1 MRSAKRAGA
10 RYHSGK
16 ELAASLGGAPDS
28 ATVLREL
35 VNAAGKAK
43 AVTSGG
49 RPRSESSRLALLEAA
64 YSMMKQ
70 HPVSAI
76 STQQIAN
83 KAGVSTATVYRWWP
97 TKESLLLDAFLQV
110 KEKEIPLKDE
120 GSPLERMR
128 EHAIAAGRFFEGE
141 NGRVA
146 ARLLTAIQDDKSLRE
161 AFTEQLYLPQS
172 SRMMK
177 VAEEA
182 VRAGELPPGTDLK
195 IFLDTLFG
203 SCLVRLLMRHE
214 SIHRYDTESFF
225 DFAVAGARSYWGRGS
240 KKK

>member
-1 MRSAKRAGA
+1 MSKIEFPETVENAKVV
-10 RYHSGK
+10 S
-16 ELAASLGGAPDS
+16 
-28 ATVLREL
+28 
-35 VNAAGKAK
+35 
-43 AVTSGG
+43 SGG

-64 YSMMKQ
+64 YSLMKQ
-70 HPVSAI
+70 HAVSAI

-97 TKESLLLDAFLQV
+97 TKESLLLDAFLHV
-110 KEKEIPLKDE
+110 KEKEMPMKE
-120 GSPLERMR
+120 KGSPLERMR
-128 EHAIAAGRFFEGE
+128 EHSIAAAKFFEGE

-146 ARLLTAIQDDKSLRE
+146 ARILTAIQDDKSLRE

-177 VAEEA
+177 VAQEA
-182 VRAGELPPGTDLK
+182 VKAGELPPSTDLK
-195 IFLDTLFG
+195 LFLDMLFG

-214 SIHRYDTESFF
+214 SIHRSDNECSF
-225 DFAVAGARSYWGRGS
+225 DFAVAGAWSYWGGAS